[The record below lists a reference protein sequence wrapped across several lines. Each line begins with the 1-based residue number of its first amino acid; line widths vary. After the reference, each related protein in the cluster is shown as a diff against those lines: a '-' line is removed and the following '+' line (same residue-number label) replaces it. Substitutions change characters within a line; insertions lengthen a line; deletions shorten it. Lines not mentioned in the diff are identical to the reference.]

1 VNLQGATVV
10 FLAALLLL
18 AASLLPASAQGT
30 VAEFLCQPHWQVGGK
45 ATYFATLIIR
55 TTTVGNIIFEYRR
68 IEELVWRGQVKW
80 PEELR
85 YLPGEAYLVRRAQ
98 LLPGPG
104 GRYRKGM
111 TNKAVPPAPYEH
123 PDYIDVYT
131 TDFVWAATVRAGGAA
146 THISDQAQASL
157 VLYMPTYDLLWPI
170 TPMRRQLKTFQYR
183 DLSIE
188 VRPEIVDLGAPLGRL
203 ASLLVADEFSYRG
216 SRWRREAWYAPQFP
230 VPVKRAWHFPR
241 RSEYV
246 ELTLELMAFEPGPTT
261 PPREVRCLA
270 PVSVNMPSLGYF
282 MARAGLTRERP
293 TRPPRDS
300 TDRFS
305 SADSIIGYVVL
316 EPLGQIPVGATI
328 TPRARWFREDIEIY
342 RWSPRAV
349 SVDPTWQWFWWRS
362 SLPREQARP
371 GSYALEWSLDG
382 IVLFRIPFA
391 ISEP

>member
-1 VNLQGATVV
+1 
-10 FLAALLLL
+10 
-18 AASLLPASAQGT
+18 
-30 VAEFLCQPHWQVGGK
+30 
-45 ATYFATLIIR
+45 
-55 TTTVGNIIFEYRR
+55 
-68 IEELVWRGQVKW
+68 
-80 PEELR
+80 
-85 YLPGEAYLVRRAQ
+85 
-98 LLPGPG
+98 
-104 GRYRKGM
+104 
-111 TNKAVPPAPYEH
+111 
-123 PDYIDVYT
+123 
-131 TDFVWAATVRAGGAA
+131 
-146 THISDQAQASL
+146 
-157 VLYMPTYDLLWPI
+157 
-170 TPMRRQLKTFQYR
+170 
-183 DLSIE
+183 
-188 VRPEIVDLGAPLGRL
+188 
-203 ASLLVADEFSYRG
+203 
-216 SRWRREAWYAPQFP
+216 
-230 VPVKRAWHFPR
+230 
-241 RSEYV
+241 
-246 ELTLELMAFEPGPTT
+246 
-261 PPREVRCLA
+261 
-270 PVSVNMPSLGYF
+270 MPSLGYF